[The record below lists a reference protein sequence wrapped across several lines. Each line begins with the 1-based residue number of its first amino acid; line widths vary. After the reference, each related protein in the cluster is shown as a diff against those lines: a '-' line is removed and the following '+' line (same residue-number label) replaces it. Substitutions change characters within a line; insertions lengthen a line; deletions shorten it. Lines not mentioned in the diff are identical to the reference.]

1 MTSLI
6 VSGFAIATAIGVH
19 EFGHAFV
26 AYKLGDPTAK
36 NSGRMTPNPLVHLD
50 PIGLLM
56 MILVGVGF
64 ATPVPINSSNFKQK
78 TMKRD
83 LVLVSLAGAGFN
95 VLAAIVCA
103 LLMKFMSL
111 VSAQIVLMTVIGY
124 NLSFAAF
131 NLIPVIPPL
140 DGWQILKQFIPY
152 KYYESVYKYE
162 SMNMA
167 IFLIM
172 ILTNVHMVIMGPIYN
187 VLSSIVQIFM

>member
-6 VSGFAIATAIGVH
+6 VSAFAIATAIGVH

-26 AYKLGDPTAK
+26 ACKLGDPTAK

-50 PIGLLM
+50 PLGLLM
-56 MILVGVGF
+56 MVFVGVGF
-64 ATPVPINSSNFKQK
+64 ATPVPINSNNFKQK

-95 VLAAIVCA
+95 VLTAILCA
-103 LLMKFMSL
+103 IIMKFMPL
-111 VSAQIVLMTVIGY
+111 ESAQMVLTAVIGY

-131 NLIPVIPPL
+131 NLIPIMPPL

-152 KYYESVYKYE
+152 KYYESVCQYE
-162 SMNMA
+162 NMSMF

-172 ILTNVHMVIMGPIYN
+172 ILTDVHMIIMRPIYN
-187 VLSSIVQIFM
+187 ILSSIVYLFI